1 MFILCSCWV
10 KEILEFLSQFTDAS
24 DGLDASAQ
32 PTVHPLTFVVN
43 SFKTPDSAAAKFENL
58 LGGSPAS
65 AQAARYLRLL
75 ADNRLPQHALHPLP
89 FLESVAPPQVMPR
102 AREEPHPC
110 VVAVLCPSVPLRAIW
125 RRGR

>member
-43 SFKTPDSAAAKFENL
+43 SFKTPDSAAATCEKLLQFLQDIHKIHGKKFE
-58 LGGSPAS
+58 
-65 AQAARYLRLL
+65 
-75 ADNRLPQHALHPLP
+75 HA
-89 FLESVAPPQVMPR
+89 
-102 AREEPHPC
+102 
-110 VVAVLCPSVPLRAIW
+110 VVPVSRMN
-125 RRGR
+125 

>member
-1 MFILCSCWV
+1 MPPRPLADQV
-10 KEILEFLSQFTDAS
+10 R
-24 DGLDASAQ
+24 DGWRE
-32 PTVHPLTFVVN
+32 V
-43 SFKTPDSAAAKFENL
+43 AAKFENL